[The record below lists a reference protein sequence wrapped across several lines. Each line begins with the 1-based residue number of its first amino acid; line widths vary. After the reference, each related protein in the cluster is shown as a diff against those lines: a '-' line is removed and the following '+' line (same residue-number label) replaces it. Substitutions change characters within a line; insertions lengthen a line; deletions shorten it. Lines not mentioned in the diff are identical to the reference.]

1 MLIAWLGPNFGTL
14 PFQIYEAISS
24 LNWVPPMI
32 VTIINVIASAGIFLA
47 LKDLKR

>member
-24 LNWVPPMI
+24 LNWVPP
-32 VTIINVIASAGIFLA
+32 TIANVIANAGVFLA